1 MNRITTIL
9 LTSAVV
15 GILVLPSIVLGAC
28 GDTPLCPECLTEKT
42 CEDKL
47 LCTWDGVEE
56 ECVNQEIVSIA
67 AGDITTALGH
77 VGDLFASAKLLILL
91 AVGLPLGFYVIVRTL
106 RLVPAD
112 RGRRG
117 K

>member
-28 GDTPLCPECLTEKT
+28 GDRPLCAECLTQET
-42 CEDKL
+42 CEAKL
-47 LCTWDGVEE
+47 LCAWETDKCE
-56 ECVNQEIVSIA
+56 NQEIVSIA
-67 AGDITTALGH
+67 AGDMTTALGH

-91 AVGLPLGFYVIVRTL
+91 AVGLPLGFYVITRTL

-112 RGRRG
+112 RGGRRG
-117 K
+117 KK